1 MQHSTHDERS
11 PRPAQKPAKAGRRV
25 PKVVV
30 ADDSIFHRMMMRT
43 VLETEGYHVL
53 EAGDG
58 REALEL
64 VRLERPDV
72 VVMDIA
78 MPSMDGVT
86 TARRIRGSA
95 ESTARVPIVFVT
107 ALAAS
112 VDRDSALAAGG
123 NDYLVKPIGNS
134 ELLAAVKRY
143 AKQGERRES

>member
-1 MQHSTHDERS
+1 MQHSAREEGS
-11 PRPAQKPAKAGRRV
+11 SRPAQKPAKAGRRV
-25 PKVVV
+25 PTVVV

-43 VLETEGYHVL
+43 ILETEGYHVL

-95 ESTARVPIVFVT
+95 GSTARVPIVFVT

-143 AKQGERRES
+143 AKQGERPES